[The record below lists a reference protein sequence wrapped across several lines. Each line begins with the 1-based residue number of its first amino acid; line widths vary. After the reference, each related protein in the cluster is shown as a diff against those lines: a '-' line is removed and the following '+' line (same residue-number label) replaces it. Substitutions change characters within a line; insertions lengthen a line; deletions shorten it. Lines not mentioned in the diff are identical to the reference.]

1 MMKIVTAFVHLYIY
15 SIFFKQQHETTLIC
29 TFQMD
34 DAEPHL
40 SFEGTQKIKLQE
52 KKIKIN
58 KRNRKQKTM
67 NNLG

>member
-15 SIFFKQQHETTLIC
+15 SIFFKQQQNKLQQQHETTLIC

-40 SFEGTQKIKLQE
+40 SFEGTQKKNYKRKKL
-52 KKIKIN
+52 K
-58 KRNRKQKTM
+58 
-67 NNLG
+67 